1 MYVIVSPRIGTPGD
15 PYEPHD
21 GVNVDALIEG
31 GLISTDK
38 PKSRL
43 KSKQNQSRRN
53 SSWQPASI
61 CPTQA
66 SRSTRLT

>member
-1 MYVIVSPRIGTPGD
+1 MYVIVSRRIGTPGD

-38 PKSRL
+38 PK
-43 KSKQNQSRRN
+43 KSSKVKAE
-53 SSWQPASI
+53 PVEEK
-61 CPTQA
+61 
-66 SRSTRLT
+66 

>member
-21 GVNVDALIEG
+21 GVNVEALLDA

-38 PKSRL
+38 PK
-43 KSKQNQSRRN
+43 KSSKVKSE
-53 SSWQPASI
+53 PVEE
-61 CPTQA
+61 
-66 SRSTRLT
+66 

>member
-38 PKSRL
+38 PK
-43 KSKQNQSRRN
+43 KSSKVKAE
-53 SSWQPASI
+53 PVEEK
-61 CPTQA
+61 
-66 SRSTRLT
+66 

>member
-31 GLISTDK
+31 GLISTEK
-38 PKSRL
+38 PK
-43 KSKQNQSRRN
+43 KSSKVKAE
-53 SSWQPASI
+53 PVEEK
-61 CPTQA
+61 
-66 SRSTRLT
+66 